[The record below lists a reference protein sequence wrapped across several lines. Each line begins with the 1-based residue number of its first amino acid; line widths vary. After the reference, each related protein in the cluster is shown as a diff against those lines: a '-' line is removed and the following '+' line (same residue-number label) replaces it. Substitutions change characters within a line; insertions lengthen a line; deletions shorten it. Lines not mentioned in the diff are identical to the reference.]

1 MVDTQL
7 SEPTN
12 YPWIFDSGP
21 LSHFA
26 KAGWLGLLKHMAGE
40 HPVLIPDV
48 VHAEVMRGAD
58 RHHHLSLVLDATQ
71 SWITVR
77 PIVESEG
84 LIAFAK
90 YHALLVG
97 ADGVTN
103 VGECGVL
110 ALSETL
116 PGTAI
121 IDDGAARR
129 AGTAH
134 GVDLRG
140 TVALLLDAVRSHGL
154 SRDAAGAVADD
165 ILASDYRY
173 PFEAGRFIGWA
184 IENGHLEYEQPR
196 DL

>member
-1 MVDTQL
+1 
-7 SEPTN
+7 
-12 YPWIFDSGP
+12 
-21 LSHFA
+21 
-26 KAGWLGLLKHMAGE
+26 MAGD

-48 VHAEVMRGAD
+48 VHDEVIRGSE
-58 RHHHLSLVLDATQ
+58 RHSHLSLVLDATK
-71 SWITVR
+71 SWISVR
-77 PIVESEG
+77 PIVESSG
-84 LIAFAK
+84 LVAFSK
-90 YHALLVG
+90 YHSFLVG

-129 AGTAH
+129 AGASQ

-140 TVALLLDAVRSHGL
+140 TVGLLLDAVRNHGL
-154 SRDAAGAVADD
+154 SRDTAGAVADD

-184 IENGHLEYEQPR
+184 VENGHLDYEQ
-196 DL
+196 